1 MTPASRPR
9 LIPLP
14 DILTRFLKSHGMV
27 TRMLEHS
34 LQERWPEVVGDHIG
48 RHTWPES
55 IRHHK
60 LYLLAE
66 NSVWL
71 QQLRFLKPE
80 LLAKIKAVSDGEGI
94 TDIVLRVGSLP
105 SPETRTSP
113 PAFLLSPGEEGS
125 PGQGSPDLDE
135 RLQAAV
141 DASVRPVADPALR
154 ERLRALFAKAAGR
167 IP

>member
-1 MTPASRPR
+1 

-14 DILTRFLKSHGMV
+14 DILTRFLKTHGMV

-34 LQERWPEVVGDHIG
+34 LQERWPEVVGEHIG

-71 QQLRFLKPE
+71 QQLRFLKPA

-105 SPETRTSP
+105 SPETKPSP
-113 PAFLLSPGEEGS
+113 PAVSLPPGDEGFTE
-125 PGQGSPDLDE
+125 QGNPDLDE

-141 DASVRPVADPALR
+141 DTSVRPVADPALR

-167 IP
+167 IL